1 VRHRKPR
8 GTTYLNGES
17 QQVSIYSRRRAVVL
31 GGTIAPTCY
40 AFEPQMA
47 NRTVK
52 KPKPRFE
59 SSTFRWLFGHVFS
72 LLRRHGATI
81 VIWSVIGW
89 SVHEV
94 ALVFI
99 AYAGKASVADLTL
112 RMLANVSVVW
122 SLSLTLSG
130 ISITLYI
137 RERML
142 HRRTRERL
150 TARITDLELKIDPNR
165 TSSLLTPQG
174 TTRKG
179 DE

>member
-1 VRHRKPR
+1 
-8 GTTYLNGES
+8 
-17 QQVSIYSRRRAVVL
+17 
-31 GGTIAPTCY
+31 
-40 AFEPQMA
+40 
-47 NRTVK
+47 
-52 KPKPRFE
+52 
-59 SSTFRWLFGHVFS
+59 
-72 LLRRHGATI
+72 
-81 VIWSVIGW
+81 
-89 SVHEV
+89 VHEV

-112 RMLANVSVVW
+112 RVLANVSVVW

-130 ISITLYI
+130 TSITLYI

-150 TARITDLELKIDPNR
+150 TARITDLELKIDPKR

>member
-1 VRHRKPR
+1 
-8 GTTYLNGES
+8 
-17 QQVSIYSRRRAVVL
+17 
-31 GGTIAPTCY
+31 
-40 AFEPQMA
+40 MA
-47 NRTVK
+47 NRTIK
-52 KPKPRFE
+52 KPRPE
-59 SSTFRWLFGHVFS
+59 PSTFRWFFGHVFG

-81 VIWSVIGW
+81 VIWSVAGW

-99 AYAGKASVADLTL
+99 AYAGKALVADLTL
-112 RMLANVSVVW
+112 KILASVSIVW

-130 ISITLYI
+130 VSITLYF

-150 TARITDLELKIDPNR
+150 TARVTELELKIDPKR